1 MQQLLFRFR
10 QFRHIERFEVSP
22 IENFLSFTGQIIEMQ
37 TETEPAQSRLVKSLD
52 QVGSDD
58 ENAPEPLHFREKSID
73 LTDFPAFA
81 RSFPAA
87 EQRIAL
93 IDKED
98 LTICLRLGKSGND
111 PLFGPADVAVQQI
124 PRVFDAKRFVQLFG
138 QILDEFRFAPT
149 GTAEQ
154 QKVHPRL
161 VPVLLKTF
169 HSLQKSFADLDQSR
183 QLDAAFDVQQVA
195 LDENGSKTVALSAG
209 GQAAVNV
216 FYGYEGR
223 DGGDAGMLELAA
235 QAVTPDESVVI
246 YVEEILTE
254 AEIAELA
261 KTNESI
267 VATDNDYAGAIIAT
281 VTIDAG
287 DKSVSD
293 MMWSIRHNGEKGVAY
308 VKADT
313 SIFTVIDGSVQY
325 ALSFSNGN
333 KSGLAEVKVTGL
345 EAIVKLSDG
354 SEIYSDE
361 EFDKP
366 NKLDAQ

>member
-1 MQQLLFRFR
+1 MKKFMKA
-10 QFRHIERFEVSP
+10 I
-22 IENFLSFTGQIIEMQ
+22 
-37 TETEPAQSRLVKSLD
+37 
-52 QVGSDD
+52 
-58 ENAPEPLHFREKSID
+58 
-73 LTDFPAFA
+73 AFA
-81 RSFPAA
+81 TVMCMLLSVAAFAA
-87 EQRIAL
+87 ETDGSVAWGEESAVRVTINAGSANANKQIAL
-93 IDKED
+93 VVSTAASAGAIA
-98 LTICLRLGKSGND
+98 TGN
-111 PLFGPADVAVQQI
+111 I
-124 PRVFDAKRFVQLFG
+124 Y
-138 QILDEFRFAPT
+138 
-149 GTAEQ
+149 
-154 QKVHPRL
+154 
-161 VPVLLKTF
+161 
-169 HSLQKSFADLDQSR
+169 
-183 QLDAAFDVQQVA
+183 DVQQVA

-287 DKSVSD
+287 DKTVSD

-313 SIFTVIDGSVQY
+313 SIFTVLDGSVQY

-333 KSGLAEVKVTGL
+333 KSGLAEVEVTGL